1 MVSGHQNAGW
11 HCCSP
16 HHFGCRCC
24 FRRVSVILVGI
35 TSLLFPREKNPIRD
49 IRARYKAKLEKWEK
63 FFEEDPLGQKISD
76 HYAELKELIKEV
88 RQRIR
93 KQLAKYI
100 KQLKSE

>member
-1 MVSGHQNAGW
+1 MRAGIVALLTILAVVAVSA
-11 HCCSP
+11 
-16 HHFGCRCC
+16 
-24 FRRVSVILVGI
+24 
-35 TSLLFPREKNPIRD
+35 E
-49 IRARYKAKLEKWEK
+49 ARYKTKLEKWEK

-93 KQLAKYI
+93 KQLAKYV

>member
-1 MVSGHQNAGW
+1 MRAGIVALLTILAVVAVSAE
-11 HCCSP
+11 
-16 HHFGCRCC
+16 
-24 FRRVSVILVGI
+24 
-35 TSLLFPREKNPIRD
+35 EKNPIRD